1 MKRPWTEKDIESAL
15 KMADHGFS
23 YQDIAVRQRR
33 GKSDVQHK
41 IRSILGNRRKRYIW
55 VAYDGEE
62 VIAAATTVE
71 DLAMVTKWK
80 INTIYNREYRYRNG
94 ITNTKSVMK
103 YRIDKEVMSIAG
115 LGKDRD

>member
-1 MKRPWTEKDIESAL
+1 MK
-15 KMADHGFS
+15 
-23 YQDIAVRQRR
+23 
-33 GKSDVQHK
+33 
-41 IRSILGNRRKRYIW
+41 KRYIW

-94 ITNTKSVMK
+94 ITSTKSVMK
-103 YRIDKEVMSIAG
+103 YRIDKEVISIAG
-115 LGKDRD
+115 LGQDRN